1 MTKKRSRAL
10 MTINLLALV
19 LALAGV
25 LTFVNYGGSYAYTM
39 FIDGIVILA
48 LGIVYIAL
56 SSLRGNVAYLQE
68 WLVVQGLLGV
78 FFALILFLLGSR
90 LTTTLLPFLYGI
102 WALCS
107 GGSRLACAMRAKAK
121 RNATMWISVGGF
133 GAGVLLF
140 FAAAFIPG
148 APVLVL
154 SALGL
159 LASAVGSAVFSPF
172 KKK

>member
-10 MTINLLALV
+10 LTMNILSLI

-25 LTFVNYGGSYAYTM
+25 LTCVNYGGSYAYTM
-39 FIDGIVILA
+39 FIDGIVLLG
-48 LGIVYIAL
+48 LGIVYVAL
-56 SSLRGNVAYLQE
+56 SSMRGNVSYLQE
-68 WLVVQGLLGV
+68 WLVLQGLLNV
-78 FFALILFLLGSR
+78 FFAIVLFLVGGK
-90 LTTTLLPFLYGI
+90 LTNTLLPFLYGV

-121 RNATMWISVGGF
+121 CMSTIWISAAGF
-133 GAGVLLF
+133 GVSVVLF

-148 APVLVL
+148 APVVVL
-154 SALGL
+154 SALAL
-159 LASAVGSAVFSPF
+159 LAAAVGSAVFSPL